1 MECLHLID
9 VLALLCWSATLYVG
23 DAKREEHRGKLQPG
37 EWAYI
42 DVDMKELFENGVV
55 DVEFNCSS
63 GHPILI
69 AQQDRV
75 PTLKDFYLRFSNA
88 TLGATQSGTYRINAT
103 SRRLVLGV
111 FNVDYAT

>member
-1 MECLHLID
+1 M
-9 VLALLCWSATLYVG
+9 
-23 DAKREEHRGKLQPG
+23 
-37 EWAYI
+37 
-42 DVDMKELFENGVV
+42 V

-69 AQQDRV
+69 AQQDQL

-111 FNVDYAT
+111 FNVDYATQGVSEFSIAIVGEPSST